1 MMGWTLFQDGL
12 RRSIVTSW
20 AGMASLENWLCA
32 LLPACLVVR
41 RAA

>member
-1 MMGWTLFQDGL
+1 MMEWGLFQDGL

-32 LLPACLVVR
+32 LLPACLEAR
-41 RAA
+41 RAG